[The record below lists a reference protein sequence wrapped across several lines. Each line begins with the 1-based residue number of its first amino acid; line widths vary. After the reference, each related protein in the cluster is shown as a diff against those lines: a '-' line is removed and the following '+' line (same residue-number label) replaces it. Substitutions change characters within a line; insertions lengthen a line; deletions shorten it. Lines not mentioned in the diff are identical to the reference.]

1 MSVMFKTVKGMSFLD
16 NSRGDNT
23 INIKSRGISRSL
35 WLYSKNRVN
44 KRLTKSV
51 SEQARWLTTVSKL
64 A

>member
-1 MSVMFKTVKGMSFLD
+1 MSVMFKTVEGMSLLD

-23 INIKSRGISRSL
+23 INISRGISRSL

>member
-51 SEQARWLTTVSKL
+51 PEQARWLTTVSKL